1 MPVMKEKIFIN
12 NLLTNNR
19 KNEEINN
26 IIGFGSD
33 YVGKCKRRDYNYSA
47 CGQTW

>member
-26 IIGFGSD
+26 IIGIGIDNVS
-33 YVGKCKRRDYNYSA
+33 
-47 CGQTW
+47 

>member
-19 KNEEINN
+19 NNEEINN
-26 IIGFGSD
+26 IIGIGIDNVS
-33 YVGKCKRRDYNYSA
+33 
-47 CGQTW
+47 

>member
-19 KNEEINN
+19 KNEKINN
-26 IIGFGSD
+26 IIGSGID
-33 YVGKCKRRDYNYSA
+33 NVG
-47 CGQTW
+47 